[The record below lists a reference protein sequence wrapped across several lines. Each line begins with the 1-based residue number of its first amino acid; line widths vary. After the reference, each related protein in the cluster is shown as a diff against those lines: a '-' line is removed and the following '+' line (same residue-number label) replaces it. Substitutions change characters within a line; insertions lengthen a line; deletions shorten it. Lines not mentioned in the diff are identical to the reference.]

1 MITIIVEKKNKKF
14 QLNFNNFQFLS
25 NKKISKD
32 MSDSKPEIAYVGELN
47 RGNLSN
53 LNENYS
59 ELIGQAE
66 KKEISLKCDDKN
78 NNLEICFTEYRLK
91 DIDQSIL
98 ILFGYCG
105 KDAKGNR
112 LLGGRIIYFDINS
125 DNGTLELEVFFD
137 RKIFVHTLLFVSKYL
152 RESPPYPTKER
163 KETFYL
169 NVKKL
174 ILDKRKKTGENLL
187 YVNNNNNNDY
197 KKEEQDEEK
206 IVKDE
211 DYNNNC
217 KKRKKEDEELVE
229 EEEEEE
235 QDEEKIVKDEDYNNN
250 CKKRKKEDEEL
261 VEEEEFVCMICQEFA
276 PTTMVMPCHHVVVCE
291 SCSEKLKNTNDKH
304 TCVRCR
310 TEIEAV
316 IDLQND

>member
-1 MITIIVEKKNKKF
+1 MFEFSSFLFTI
-14 QLNFNNFQFLS
+14 QFLS

-32 MSDSKPEIAYVGELN
+32 MSDSKPGIAYSGGLN
-47 RGNLSN
+47 QGSLSN
-53 LNENYS
+53 LNENYC

-66 KKEISLKCDDKN
+66 KNELSLKCDDKN
-78 NNLEICFTEYRLK
+78 NNLEIYFTEYKLK

-105 KDAKGNR
+105 KDTEGNR
-112 LLGGRIIYFDINS
+112 LLGGRIIYFDINK
-125 DNGTLELEVFFD
+125 DNGTIELEVLFD
-137 RKIFVHTLLFVSKYL
+137 RKMFTRTLLCVSKYL

-169 NVKKL
+169 NVMKL
-174 ILDKRKKTGENLL
+174 VLDKRKKTGENPF
-187 YVNNNNNNDY
+187 YVNNNNNDY

-211 DYNNNC
+211 DNNNC
-217 KKRKKEDEELVE
+217 KKRKKEDEE
-229 EEEEEE
+229 
-235 QDEEKIVKDEDYNNN
+235 IVKE
-250 CKKRKKEDEEL
+250 
-261 VEEEEFVCMICQEFA
+261 EEEEFVCMICQELP
-276 PTTMVMPCHHVVVCE
+276 PTTMVMPCRHVVVCE
-291 SCSEKLKNTNDKH
+291 NCSKKLKDTNDKH